1 MPLVSGSIPN
11 FINGISQQPAPL
23 RLPTQGSIQENA
35 LSSVVKG
42 LAKRPP
48 SEHVAKLSNAGGSN
62 LTQSTDSFF
71 HTIRRD
77 ENEAYALVV
86 TPDNSD
92 DADKLALFDLTGAVS
107 TGAGS
112 RVPICTFVDGCIET
126 FADTTPTPSG
136 AWQASQTHTLV
147 AQTSTNGSGK
157 GVKLSITTDGSGNPT
172 VTAIT
177 DKGGNYAA
185 NNTLVITDPGDTTNT
200 ATLTVATISNANKK
214 LLTSGGTDVA
224 TSYLTA
230 GMSETGANASTD
242 FTATTVA
249 DYTFIVNKR
258 KTVLK
263 DATTTAP
270 VRKYEGMVFIK
281 KGSYANKYKVRVKNS
296 SGTLLFR
303 GDYEVPQG
311 VTETT
316 STNTIASGNI
326 TGTASEQTTT
336 EQFVTTQHIAESIF
350 RGPHRE
356 KRIDT
361 STNPDTTIWT
371 DEPGSSERYLIVAT
385 GNGGTLTNSTTET
398 YGYGSANC
406 YPAPEDD
413 AGQAFTGKTYIRD
426 GISFQYQRDSSIIY
440 FFSDTVDFKLE
451 VEDGEGYGNIL
462 AFTGHN
468 EVSTFTK
475 LPPEGPP
482 ENFTIKVGGVL
493 EKNQDDYYVYWNG
506 DNWKET
512 NEPKR
517 PNNSDDDVRIKFDA
531 TTMPH
536 QLYKAQDDSSGTVT
550 GQANQIYF
558 IYTTVNWDE
567 RKVGDENTNPFPSF
581 AGYKINDI
589 FFHRNRLGFLSD
601 ENVIFSETSSFF
613 NLFATTVLTV
623 VDSDPIDLA
632 VSNNQVSILKHAVPF
647 DESLIMFSDLQQF
660 KLTSTDALTPLGAT
674 IDVATQF
681 ETSTEVKPVAA
692 GKFVYF
698 PFKRGSFSGMREY
711 YVDMTTESNDAQE
724 ITAHCP
730 EYLKGT
736 VTKLVTSSNEN
747 ISLVGTSD
755 DKKNL
760 YVYRW
765 FWDNNQKLQSSWS
778 KWIFDADVEGCTFLG
793 SNIYILF
800 NRSDALYLE
809 KINLSSDDASSVMLD
824 SQPVMLDR
832 RVALK
837 TGATTTVPYTSSD
850 LQYVVE
856 TGEIIPAS
864 KLTSVLAQGTAR
876 WQQLVTAGT
885 KSGTPTVYAGIPY
898 TFKYRISEQVVKQ
911 DGETITSQITQ
922 LRNMSIIYNDTGY
935 FQVEV
940 QPTLRTKRTNR
951 FTSLLVGAFTLGRR
965 ALQGGK
971 YRFPILARTDK
982 VTIDILNDTYLPC
995 VFQSAEWEGLSRLRS
1010 QRI

>member
-11 FINGISQQPAPL
+11 FVNGISQQPAPL
-23 RLPTQGSIQENA
+23 RLPTQGDIQENA
-35 LSSVVKG
+35 ISSVVKG
-42 LAKRPP
+42 LSKRPP
-48 SEHVAKLSNAGGSN
+48 SEHVAKLTNNAGGS
-62 LTQSTDSFF
+62 LTQATDAFL

-86 TPDNSD
+86 TPDASD
-92 DADKLALFDLTGAVS
+92 NRDKIAMFDLTGAVS
-107 TGAGS
+107 TNAGD
-112 RVPICTFVDGCIET
+112 RVPVFTI
-126 FADTTPTPSG
+126 DTSDN
-136 AWQASQTHTLV
+136 
-147 AQTSTNGSGK
+147 STIRALNH
-157 GVKLSITTDGSGNPT
+157 
-172 VTAIT
+172 
-177 DKGGNYAA
+177 A
-185 NNTLVITDPGDTTNT
+185 N
-200 ATLTVATISNANKK
+200 S
-214 LLTSGGTDVA
+214 DV
-224 TSYLTA
+224 SYLTS
-230 GMSETGANASTD
+230 GMSETGADASTD

-249 DYTFIVNKR
+249 DYTFLVNKR
-258 KTVLK
+258 VTVAK
-263 DATTTAP
+263 DTSTNAP
-270 VRKYEGMVFIK
+270 LRNYEGMVFVK
-281 KGSYANKYKVRVKNS
+281 KGSYANTYKIRVKNAS
-296 SGTLLFR
+296 TDALLFSA
-303 GDYEVPQG
+303 DYTVPPG
-311 VTETT
+311 VTTTETT
-316 STNTIASGNI
+316 NTYTGSDI
-326 TGTASEQTTT
+326 TSSDTEQTTT
-336 EQFVTTQHIAESIF
+336 EAFVTTQHIAQALFSGKHSETTTNSS
-350 RGPHRE
+350 GV
-356 KRIDT
+356 T
-361 STNPDTTIWT
+361 STTSDPGQQT
-371 DEPGSSERYLIVAT
+371 DKTHASDWNNSYLIRASAT
-385 GNGGTLTNSTTET
+385 GDLSAVTGTTATGVYGQITSGGFTTYTKNSI
-398 YGYGSANC
+398 SMQM
-406 YPAPEDD
+406 
-413 AGQAFTGKTYIRD
+413 QAE
-426 GISFQYQRDSSIIY
+426 SSIIY
-440 FFSDTVDFKLE
+440 FASSTVDFKIE
-451 VEDGEGYGNIL
+451 VEDGEGYGNIVGYN
-462 AFTGHN
+462 GHN

-512 NEPKR
+512 NQPKR
-517 PNNSDDDVRIKFDA
+517 PNISADLVRTKFNA

-536 QLYKAQDDSSGTVT
+536 QLYKAQDVSGGSVT
-550 GQANQIYF
+550 GTANKIYF
-558 IYTTVNWDE
+558 VYTTVGWDE
-567 RKVGDENTNPFPSF
+567 RKVGDDNTNPFPSF

-698 PFKRGSFSGMREY
+698 PFKRGTFAGMREY

-736 VTKLVTSSNEN
+736 VNKLVSSSNEN
-747 ISLVGTSD
+747 ILIVGTSD

-760 YVYRW
+760 YIYRW

-800 NRSDALYLE
+800 KRTDAWYLE
-809 KINLSSDDASSVMLD
+809 KINLSTDDASSVMLD

-837 TGATTTVPYTSSD
+837 TGATTSVPYTDSN

-864 KLTSVLAQGTAR
+864 KLASVLAQGTSR

-898 TFKYRISEQVVKQ
+898 TFKYRVSEQVVKQ

-922 LRNMSIIYNDTGY
+922 LRNMSIMYNDTGY

-940 QPTLRTKRTNR
+940 TPDLRSKRTNR

-965 ALQGGK
+965 ALQSGK

>member
-92 DADKLALFDLTGAVS
+92 NRDKLALFDLTGAVS
-107 TGAGS
+107 SGAGS
-112 RVPICTFVDGCIET
+112 RVPIYTINS
-126 FADTTPTPSG
+126 SG
-136 AWQASQTHTLV
+136 AKVLL
-147 AQTSTNGSGK
+147 NGTG
-157 GVKLSITTDGSGNPT
+157 
-172 VTAIT
+172 A
-177 DKGGNYAA
+177 
-185 NNTLVITDPGDTTNT
+185 
-200 ATLTVATISNANKK
+200 
-214 LLTSGGTDVA
+214 DV
-224 TSYLTA
+224 SYLTA

-263 DATTTAP
+263 DATTTSAS
-270 VRKYEGMVFIK
+270 RNYEGMVFVK
-281 KGSYANKYKVRVKNS
+281 KGSYANTYKIRVKND
-296 SGTLLFR
+296 SGTVLFSA
-303 GDYEVPQG
+303 DYTVPPG

-316 STNTIASGNI
+316 TTNSITDDQVTGST
-326 TGTASEQTTT
+326 TAQTTT
-336 EQFVTTQHIAESIF
+336 EAFVTTQHIAQALFSGKHDEANAA
-350 RGPHRE
+350 GTGLVTDPGQQ
-356 KRIDT
+356 T
-361 STNPDTTIWT
+361 SPTHASDWN
-371 DEPGSSERYLIVAT
+371 SSYLIRASASADLTAVTGTTAT
-385 GNGGTLTNSTTET
+385 GVYGQITSGGLTT
-398 YGYGSANC
+398 YTKN
-406 YPAPEDD
+406 
-413 AGQAFTGKTYIRD
+413 
-426 GISFQYQRDSSIIY
+426 GISMQMQADSSIIY
-440 FFSDTVDFKLE
+440 FASSTVNFKIE

-462 AFTGHN
+462 GFTGHN

-482 ENFTIKVGGVL
+482 ENFNIKVGGIL

-517 PNNSDDDVRIKFDA
+517 PNQTSSTDLDTLRIKFDA

-536 QLYKAQDDSSGTVT
+536 QLYKAQDDGSGTVT

-800 NRSDALYLE
+800 NRSDAMYLE

-864 KLTSVLAQGTAR
+864 KLNSVLAQGTAR

>member
-11 FINGISQQPAPL
+11 FVNGISQQPAPL
-23 RLPTQGSIQENA
+23 RLPTQGEVQENA
-35 LSSVVKG
+35 ISSVVKG
-42 LAKRPP
+42 LSKRPP

-62 LTQSTDSFF
+62 LTQSTDAFF

-92 DADKLALFDLTGAVS
+92 NRDKLALFDLTGAVS
-107 TGAGS
+107 AGPGS
-112 RVPICTFVDGCIET
+112 RVPVYTKTDNGDLRELNTSGMVATFNDLS
-126 FADTTPTPSG
+126 PSPSS
-136 AWQASQTHTLV
+136 AWQINKSWTNVSQL
-147 AQTSTNGSGK
+147 STDGSGTGIK
-157 GVKLSITTDGSGNPT
+157 VSITTDSNGNPT
-172 VTAIT
+172 ITAVTSGGSGYGANDDIT
-177 DKGGNYAA
+177 FR
-185 NNTLVITDPGDTTNT
+185 DPGNTSNT
-200 ATLTVATISNANKK
+200 ATVTVDVFTNVTLPYI
-214 LLTSGGTDVA
+214 TD
-224 TSYLTA
+224 
-230 GMSETGANASTD
+230 GMSETGADASTD

-249 DYTFIVNKR
+249 DYTFLVNKR
-258 KTVLK
+258 VTVAK
-263 DATTTAP
+263 DPWTSAP
-270 VRKYEGMVFIK
+270 ARNYEGMVFVK
-281 KGSYANKYKVRVKNS
+281 KGSYANTYKIRVKDAN
-296 SGTLLFR
+296 GAVLFSA
-303 GDYEVPQG
+303 DYTVPPG
-311 VTETT
+311 VTETVT
-316 STNTIASGNI
+316 TNTLDGNNV
-326 TGTASEQTTT
+326 TSSDTEQTTT
-336 EQFVTTQHIAESIF
+336 EAFVTTQHIAQALFSGKHSESTTNSA
-350 RGPHRE
+350 GQ
-356 KRIDT
+356 T
-361 STNPDTTIWT
+361 STTSDPGQQTAQSATAGFLIAAN
-371 DEPGSSERYLIVAT
+371 GSSNLTPVTGTSAT
-385 GNGGTLTNSTTET
+385 GVYGQITSGGLTT
-398 YGYGSANC
+398 YLKN
-406 YPAPEDD
+406 
-413 AGQAFTGKTYIRD
+413 
-426 GISFQYQRDSSIIY
+426 GISMQMQAESSIIY
-440 FFSDTVDFKLE
+440 FASSTVNFTVE
-451 VEDGEGYGNIL
+451 VEDGEGYGNIVGYN
-462 AFTGHN
+462 GHN

-482 ENFTIKVGGVL
+482 INFTTKVGGSL

-512 NEPKR
+512 NQPKR
-517 PNNSDDDVRIKFDA
+517 PNTSIDDVRVSFDS

-536 QLYKAQDDSSGTVT
+536 QIYKAQDDSSGSVTGTANKIYFVYSTVT
-550 GQANQIYF
+550 
-558 IYTTVNWDE
+558 WDN

-581 AGYKINDI
+581 SGFKINDI

-681 ETSTEVKPVAA
+681 ETSTKVKPVAA
-692 GKFVYF
+692 GKFIYF
-698 PFKRGSFSGMREY
+698 PFKRGTFSGLREY

-730 EYLKGT
+730 EYLDGT
-736 VTKLVTSSNEN
+736 VTKLVSSSNEN
-747 ISLVGTSD
+747 ILIVGTND
-755 DKKNL
+755 DKKKL
-760 YVYRW
+760 FVYRW

-778 KWIFDADVEGCTFLG
+778 KWIFDADVEGFTFLG
-793 SNIYILF
+793 SDIYLLF
-800 NRSDALYLE
+800 NRTDAWYLE
-809 KINLSSDDASSVMLD
+809 KINLSTDDATSVMLD
-824 SQPVMLDR
+824 KQPVLLDR

-837 TGATTTVPYTSSD
+837 TGATTSVPYSSSN

-864 KLTSVLAQGTAR
+864 KLTSVLAQGTSR

-898 TFKYRISEQVVKQ
+898 TFKYRVSEQVVKQ

-922 LRNMSIIYNDTGY
+922 LRNMSIMYNDTGY

-940 QPTLRTKRTNR
+940 TPDLRSKRTNR

-965 ALQGGK
+965 ALQSGK

>member
-11 FINGISQQPAPL
+11 FVNGISQQPAPL
-23 RLPTQGSIQENA
+23 RLPTQGEVQENA
-35 LSSVVKG
+35 ISSVVKG
-42 LAKRPP
+42 LSKRPP

-62 LTQSTDSFF
+62 LTQSTDAFF

-92 DADKLALFDLTGAVS
+92 NRDKLALFDLTGAVS
-107 TGAGS
+107 AGPGT
-112 RVPICTFVDGCIET
+112 RVPIYTINN
-126 FADTTPTPSG
+126 SG
-136 AWQASQTHTLV
+136 AKVLL
-147 AQTSTNGSGK
+147 NGSG
-157 GVKLSITTDGSGNPT
+157 
-172 VTAIT
+172 A
-177 DKGGNYAA
+177 
-185 NNTLVITDPGDTTNT
+185 
-200 ATLTVATISNANKK
+200 
-214 LLTSGGTDVA
+214 DV
-224 TSYLTA
+224 SYLTS
-230 GMSETGANASTD
+230 GMSETGADASTD

-249 DYTFIVNKR
+249 DYTFLVNKR
-258 KTVLK
+258 VTVAK
-263 DATTTAP
+263 DTSTNAP
-270 VRKYEGMVFIK
+270 LRNYEGMVFVK
-281 KGSYANKYKVRVKNS
+281 KGSYANTYKIRVKNAS
-296 SGTLLFR
+296 TEALLFSA
-303 GDYEVPQG
+303 DYTVPAG

-316 STNTIASGNI
+316 TSNTLDSNGNVTGGST
-326 TGTASEQTTT
+326 EQTTT
-336 EQFVTTQHIAESIF
+336 EAFVTTQHIAQALFSGKHQEQ
-350 RGPHRE
+350 
-356 KRIDT
+356 
-361 STNPDTTIWT
+361 NPDGTFTQ
-371 DEPGSSERYLIVAT
+371 DPGGQTSPTGSDWNNSYLIRGSASADLTPVTGTTAT
-385 GNGGTLTNSTTET
+385 GVYGQITSGGFTTYT
-398 YGYGSANC
+398 KN
-406 YPAPEDD
+406 
-413 AGQAFTGKTYIRD
+413 
-426 GISFQYQRDSSIIY
+426 GISIQMQADSSIIY
-440 FFSDTVDFKLE
+440 FASSTVDFKIE

-462 AFTGHN
+462 GFNGHN

-482 ENFTIKVGGVL
+482 ENFTIKVGGIL

-512 NEPKR
+512 NQPKR
-517 PNNSDDDVRIKFDA
+517 PNISADDVRIKFNA

-536 QLYKAQDDSSGTVT
+536 QLYKAQDDSNGSVT
-550 GQANQIYF
+550 GTAYKIYF
-558 IYTTVNWDE
+558 VYTTVDWDE
-567 RKVGDENTNPFPSF
+567 RKVGDDNTNPFPSF
-581 AGYKINDI
+581 SGYKINDI

-601 ENVIFSETSSFF
+601 ENVIFSETSAFF

-698 PFKRGSFSGMREY
+698 PFKRGTFAGMREY

-736 VTKLVTSSNEN
+736 VNKLVSSSNEN
-747 ISLVGTSD
+747 ILLVGTSD

-760 YVYRW
+760 YIYRW

-800 NRSDALYLE
+800 KRTDAWYLE
-809 KINLSSDDASSVMLD
+809 KINLSTDDASSVMLD

-837 TGATTTVPYTSSD
+837 NGATTSVPYTDSN

-856 TGEIIPAS
+856 TGELISSSQLA
-864 KLTSVLAQGTAR
+864 SVLAQGTSR

-898 TFKYRISEQVVKQ
+898 TFKYRVSEQVVKQ

-922 LRNMSIIYNDTGY
+922 LRNMSIMYNDTGY

-940 QPTLRTKRTNR
+940 TPYLRSKRTNR

-965 ALQGGK
+965 ALQSGK